1 MRDDV
6 LGKRGTMV
14 RGLFKLLAVFAI
26 FFQLTG
32 ASLSAP
38 VVYTAKQ
45 MQSLNSAVG
54 SLFPAQLF
62 KDASAQVNRM
72 CLAVALYHEARG
84 EPLDGQMA
92 VGITIMNR
100 VESRAYPSTICGVVF
115 ENAHRLNKCQF
126 SFACD
131 NLNDFPANSAKLSEL
146 LDVSDVVLGATGTA
160 SADKKIAAN
169 ELGLL
174 AGDYMFATHYHRH
187 DVNPSWSKKLTQ
199 LARIGDHVF
208 FRSERVVRRIPE
220 NVRDERLAV
229 VLQNSAFIQNA
240 RFAAF

>member
-1 MRDDV
+1 
-6 LGKRGTMV
+6 MV
-14 RGLFKLLAVFAI
+14 QRLFKLLAVFAI

-32 ASLSAP
+32 AALSAP
-38 VVYTAKQ
+38 EVYSAAQ
-45 MQSLNSAVG
+45 MQSLNKVVG
-54 SLFPAQLF
+54 SLFPTQFF

-92 VGITIMNR
+92 VGVTIMNR
-100 VESRAYPSTICGVVF
+100 VESRVYPSTICGVVF

-131 NLNDFPANSAKLSEL
+131 NLNDFPANYTKLSNL
-146 LDVSDVVLGATGTA
+146 LDVSDIILGATG
-160 SADKKIAAN
+160 SLGVDKKIAAK
-169 ELGLL
+169 ELGSY
-174 AGDYMFATHYHRH
+174 AGEFLFATHYHRY
-187 DVNPSWSKKLTQ
+187 DVNPSWSKKLTE

-220 NVRDERLAV
+220 EVRDGRMMAA
-229 VLQNSAFIQNA
+229 LQNSAFMQNA
-240 RFAAF
+240 RFVSF